1 MENKFYHSV
10 YLKPD
15 LCKGCIHCLKR
26 CPTQAIRVLDGKAAI
41 IREFCIDC
49 SECILHCPYHAKS
62 SHFAPIHVLEN
73 YEYNVALVDP
83 SMYGQFNNLKDINI
97 ILTAFLTIGFDDVF
111 EVAYAHEYLLEK
123 TREYMDAHPDIRPV
137 INTSCP
143 TVDRLIR
150 VRFPNLIEN
159 LLPLQSPAE
168 IAAEAALKEALDKT
182 GLPREKIGIIYIA
195 PCPAQVSYV
204 QSPIGIEESDIN
216 ETLAMKDLYKP
227 LLYGMNLVREHP
239 LPLSRCGDLGI
250 ALGTTCQEAK
260 GVCSDLYMAAD
271 GIENV
276 ISVLN
281 DIEDEKLTPELRFAE
296 LKGCRGGCVGGV
308 LNVENPY
315 IARAKIKK
323 LTGITPMTRSSKDF
337 FEGTCGIDPAWTDE
351 VVYEPVFRLGTSM
364 IESMVNMAKVEEI
377 LNSLPQLDCGSCGAP
392 TCRALAEDIV
402 RGTNDAS
409 KDKCIYLMRG
419 KYYKML
425 KEAQKNKIDR
435 RGAKTPEDDEDGSG
449 RPQGTDP

>member
-1 MENKFYHSV
+1 MAENKFYHSV
-10 YLKPD
+10 YLKPE

-26 CPTQAIRVLDGKAAI
+26 CPTQAIRVLNGKAAI

-49 SECILHCPYHAKS
+49 SECITHCPYHAKS
-62 SHFAPIHVLEN
+62 SHFSQQGVLDK

-83 SMYGQFNNLKDINI
+83 SLYGQFNNLDDINI

-123 TREYMDAHPDIRPV
+123 TREYIDAHPDIRPV
-137 INTSCP
+137 INSSCP

-159 LLPLQSPAE
+159 MLPLQSPAE
-168 IAAEAALKEALDKT
+168 IAAEAALKEAIGKT

-204 QSPIGIEESDIN
+204 MSPIGIEESDIN
-216 ETLAMKDLYKP
+216 EAIAMKELYKA

-239 LPLSRCGDLGI
+239 LPLTRCGNIGMS
-250 ALGTTCQEAK
+250 LGTTCQEAN
-260 GVCSDLYMAAD
+260 GVGAASFLAAD

-281 DIEDEKLTPELRFAE
+281 DIEDEKLPPDLMFAE
-296 LKGCRGGCVGGV
+296 LKGCRCGCVGGV

-323 LTGITPMTRSSKDF
+323 MIPKTPETRSPREF
-337 FEGTCGIDPAWTDE
+337 FEETCGIDPSWTDE
-351 VVYEPVFRLGTSM
+351 IVYEPVFRLGTSM
-364 IESMVNMAKVEEI
+364 LESMVNMAKVEEI
-377 LNSLPQLDCGSCGAP
+377 LQSLPQLDCGSCGAP

-402 RGTNDAS
+402 RGSNNAS

-419 KYYKML
+419 KYYKMIRDAKK
-425 KEAQKNKIDR
+425 KEIR
-435 RGAKTPEDDEDGSG
+435 ERGGEDSDSKDDADDLYGIED
-449 RPQGTDP
+449 